1 MIAAEAATVI
11 AGRQRILDGA
21 SVEVA
26 CGEVV
31 VVLGPNGAGKSTLL
45 GALAGDRPLVE
56 GAVWLDGRVLP
67 SWSRAELAQRRGV
80 LEQRSSLESA
90 FRALEVVA
98 MGRPPAGGAA
108 QDRAIARAA
117 LAEVG
122 LVHAAERVYPS
133 LSGGEQQR
141 VQLAR
146 VLAQLWESDRCALLL
161 DEPVA
166 ALDVAVQHDVLTLA
180 RRRAR
185 RGAAVLI
192 TLHDL
197 NLAAEYADRVV
208 LLSRGRVVADGPPDR
223 ALTPDTI
230 EAVFG
235 LTTSV
240 LRDPERDIAWIVP
253 RPRPRK
259 DDAHGAT

>member
-1 MIAAEAATVI
+1 MIAADAITVV
-11 AGRQRILDGA
+11 AGRQRILDRA
-21 SVEVA
+21 SVEVEG
-26 CGEVV
+26 GELV

-45 GALAGDRPLVE
+45 SALAGDRRLTE
-56 GAVWLDGRVLP
+56 GQVWLDDRALP
-67 SWSRAELAQRRGV
+67 SWSRPELARRRAV
-80 LEQRSSLESA
+80 LEQRSALESA
-90 FRALEVVA
+90 FRVIEVVS
-98 MGRPPAGGAA
+98 MGRLSAA
-108 QDRAIARAA
+108 EAAHDHAIARAA

-122 LVHAAERVYPS
+122 LAHAADRVYPS

-146 VLAQLWESDRCALLL
+146 VLAQLWETDRCALLL

-166 ALDVAVQHDVLTLA
+166 ALDVAVQHEVLALA

-185 RGAAVLI
+185 RGAAVLV

-208 LLSRGRVVADGPPDR
+208 LLSRGRVVADALPAQ
-223 ALTPDTI
+223 ALTPEAI

-235 LTTSV
+235 LTTTV

-259 DDAHGAT
+259 DDLHGAS